1 MTSMVRYADKKG
13 EVRVTSEGL
22 FGSTFKEDVF
32 FVSLLVVILASAMA
46 SGYFID
52 RHNKKQ
58 SKQVQTES
66 VEKQDY
72 KKLNLIKQLE
82 MNSARQDFMNQR

>member
-1 MTSMVRYADKKG
+1 MVRYADKKG

-66 VEKQDY
+66 VEKQENKNVDAV
-72 KKLNLIKQLE
+72 LSINAAHLFKQK
-82 MNSARQDFMNQR
+82 QR